1 VAYERPV
8 HTGIYSQARIQAK
21 RESQQRVVEM
31 IVSRERE
38 AVDVEEPLILAKN
51 ATAMALS

>member
-1 VAYERPV
+1 VAYELPV